1 MDMMK
6 LRTNLIQA
14 MYNEVADMKNEYI
27 HKDLPI
33 REEVPFN
40 IEYHIGRYHV
50 YRELLETLDKT
61 IADRIDSEC
70 IATIDMMHDYIDDFT
85 SHIKIEE

>member
-1 MDMMK
+1 MDVMAF
-6 LRTNLIQA
+6 RANLMRA
-14 MYNEVADMKNEYI
+14 MYNEVAGMKDEYI

-40 IEYHIGRYHV
+40 IEHHIARYQV

-61 IADRIDSEC
+61 TADRIDSEC
-70 IATIDMMHDYIDDFT
+70 SATIAVMHDFIDDFI
-85 SHIKIEE
+85 SHIK